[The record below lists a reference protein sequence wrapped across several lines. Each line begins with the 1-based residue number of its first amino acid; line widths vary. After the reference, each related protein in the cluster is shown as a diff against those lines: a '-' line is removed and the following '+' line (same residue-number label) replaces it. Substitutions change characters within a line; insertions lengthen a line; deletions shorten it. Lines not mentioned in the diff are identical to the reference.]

1 MTIYRLVVT
10 IPSEI
15 FIDVESLADAQ
26 TFIEWIS
33 GQYDKVDY
41 PIKTQS
47 DDRSGIA
54 QVKCLSIEP
63 ASENDKITMMN
74 STSDAIGSHL
84 DAMAARKGL
93 GISPETPTE
102 PPDGPNAA

>member
-15 FIDVESLADAQ
+15 FIEVESLADAQ

-41 PIKTQS
+41 PIKTKS
-47 DDRSGIA
+47 DDRTGIA

-63 ASENDKITMMN
+63 ASEDDKITMMN
-74 STSDAIGSHL
+74 ATM

-102 PPDGPNAA
+102 PPDGPNVT

>member
-1 MTIYRLVVT
+1 MTIYRLVVM

-15 FIDVESLADAQ
+15 FIDVDSLADAQ
-26 TFIEWIS
+26 TFIDWIS
-33 GQYDKVDY
+33 NQYDKVGY
-41 PIKTQS
+41 PMNTQP

-63 ASENDKITMMN
+63 ASESDKITMMN
-74 STSDAIGSHL
+74 STM

-93 GISPETPTE
+93 GISPDSSTE